1 MRMRAYDGRV
11 AELVD
16 AQDSKS
22 CGSNPMRVR
31 FPPCPPFARIACGKF
46 RSTMERNFVIM
57 RSLEGRNQNQKM
69 ETFIEVS
76 VILGIA
82 TLIAWIM
89 QLLRQPLILGH
100 IITGI
105 IAGPLLFNVVKSSD
119 LLDIFSKIGITALLF
134 IVGLS
139 LNPRMIREVGKV
151 SVYAGV
157 GQVVFTVLFGFLITY
172 GFGFDW
178 VSSLYIAIALTFS
191 STIIVMKLLS
201 DRGDLGKLYG
211 KISVGF
217 LLVQDLIATAI
228 LIGIATVGKG
238 TNAGTE
244 IAWTLGKGVV
254 IIAILYVVA
263 RYILPALTKSFAQSQ
278 EFLLLFSIAWG
289 MGLAALFQWF
299 GFSIEIGA
307 LAAGVTLASSSYH
320 YEISAKMKLLR
331 DFFIVIFFILLGAR
345 LSFVNIS
352 HLWLPMIVLSLFV
365 LIGNPLI
372 LLFILG
378 RLGYTRRTAF
388 MAGLTVAQISEFSLV
403 LILLAG
409 ELGQVGPD
417 VVALVTFVGLIT
429 ISVSSY
435 MLIGADKLYEPLK
448 DALGI
453 FERKKTHPE
462 RSRKEVF
469 DIVLFGCH
477 RLGQDF
483 LPYLKKSK
491 KRYLVIDF
499 DPSVIEALEKK
510 GYSCRYG
517 DAEDNEFI
525 DDFDLKKLKL
535 VVSTL
540 PDEEANEFLLHKIK
554 KANAKCVVV
563 VTAQSV
569 EQALYLYSIDADYVI
584 MPHYLG
590 GNYASLLISK
600 HGLRSTHFKRERVK
614 HLKHLQERHLPL
626 DLEKQPYKGVL

>member
-1 MRMRAYDGRV
+1 MV
-11 AELVD
+11 
-16 AQDSKS
+16 K
-22 CGSNPMRVR
+22 
-31 FPPCPPFARIACGKF
+31 RIFG
-46 RSTMERNFVIM
+46 II
-57 RSLEGRNQNQKM
+57 RSLESKIKKM

-82 TLIAWIM
+82 TLIAWVM

-100 IITGI
+100 ILTGI

-139 LNPRMIREVGKV
+139 LNPRMLREVGKV
-151 SVYAGV
+151 SVYAGI

-172 GFGFDW
+172 SFGFSW
-178 VSSLYIAIALTFS
+178 VASLYIAVALTFS

-228 LIGIATVGKG
+228 LIGIATMGKG

-244 IAWTLGKGVV
+244 IMWTLGKGA
-254 IIAILYVVA
+254 IIVAILYVVA

-299 GFSIEIGA
+299 GFSIEVGA
-307 LAAGVTLASSSYH
+307 LAAGVTLASSPYH

-352 HLWLPMIVLSLFV
+352 HLLLPTIVLSLFV

-378 RLGYTRRTAF
+378 RLGYSRRTAF

-403 LILLAG
+403 LIILAG
-409 ELGQVGPD
+409 ELGHVGLD
-417 VVALVTFVGLIT
+417 VVSLVIFVGLIT
-429 ISVSSY
+429 ISISSY
-435 MLIGADKLYEPLK
+435 MLIGADALYAPLK
-448 DALGI
+448 DVLGI
-453 FERKKTHPE
+453 FEKKKTHPE
-462 RSRKEVF
+462 RGRKEIYDVL
-469 DIVLFGCH
+469 LFGCH

-483 LPYLKKSK
+483 LPYLRKSK
-491 KRYLVIDF
+491 NRYLVIDF
-499 DPSVIEALEKK
+499 DPRVIDGLEAR
-510 GYSCRYG
+510 GYACRYG

-525 DDFDLKKLKL
+525 DDFNLKKLKL

-554 KANAKCVVV
+554 KANPKCVVV
-563 VTAQSV
+563 VTAQNV
-569 EQALYLYSIDADYVI
+569 ERALYLYGIKADYVI

-590 GNYASLLISK
+590 GNYASLLVSK
-600 HGLRSTHFKRERVK
+600 YGLKSSLFKREREK
-614 HLKHLQERHLPL
+614 HLKHLQERRLPL
-626 DLEKQPYKGVL
+626 DLKKALGKKGV